1 MAIRYYLCID
11 LISFYASVE
20 CVERGL
26 DPLSTRLVVA
36 DLKRG
41 KGAICLAVSK
51 ALKVCGIKNRC
62 RLYEIPDTISYIVAP
77 PQMKKYIRYSA
88 EIYAI
93 YLRYVAPSDLHPY
106 SIDEVFLDITDYL
119 LLYQTTPFHLA
130 RAFQKKIMDELG
142 LPSTV
147 GIGTNLY
154 LSKISLDLLAKKAV
168 NGMAY
173 LDEEGYRKYLW
184 DYLPLSDFWQIAN
197 GIEKRLHRMGIET
210 MRQLANSDPHDLKKE
225 FGVVS
230 EMLLDHA
237 WGKEPIGIA
246 DIKAYKIHSRN
257 LSRSQV
263 LAENYDYEHG
273 FLIVKEMVES
283 LCLEL
288 QQEHLITSAIRL
300 KIGYAKPYPEVAAS
314 KTMAVCTNT
323 YNSIIPYFEDLYR
336 RIVDPLY
343 PIRKVGISFCRI
355 THETFERLDLFTSY
369 EAVIKERK
377 LGQTIARLKLKY
389 GKNSLLKAM
398 DLEEGATTR
407 KRNHLIGGHQA
418 EEEKRS
424 N

>member
-1 MAIRYYLCID
+1 MAIKYYLCID

-51 ALKVCGIKNRC
+51 ALKACGIKNRC

-93 YLRYVAPSDLHPY
+93 YLRYVAPNDLHPY

-184 DYLPLSDFWQIAN
+184 DYRPLSDFWQIAN

-230 EMLLDHA
+230 EMLVDHG
-237 WGKEPIGIA
+237 WGTGPIAIAGIRA
-246 DIKAYKIHSRN
+246 
-257 LSRSQV
+257 
-263 LAENYDYEHG
+263 
-273 FLIVKEMVES
+273 
-283 LCLEL
+283 
-288 QQEHLITSAIRL
+288 
-300 KIGYAKPYPEVAAS
+300 
-314 KTMAVCTNT
+314 
-323 YNSIIPYFEDLYR
+323 
-336 RIVDPLY
+336 
-343 PIRKVGISFCRI
+343 
-355 THETFERLDLFTSY
+355 
-369 EAVIKERK
+369 
-377 LGQTIARLKLKY
+377 
-389 GKNSLLKAM
+389 
-398 DLEEGATTR
+398 
-407 KRNHLIGGHQA
+407 
-418 EEEKRS
+418 
-424 N
+424 